1 MTMPTH
7 YYLARLTLECATP
20 LSIGTGRGDGVFDVQ
35 LVTDANGLPAIPG
48 TTLAGVLR
56 HLFKH
61 AGGNDDLLFGH
72 TDKTTSQASRLEV
85 SWGVLCDSHGRAADG
100 LLLNGVIDDP
110 LLQHAADLA
119 GQPLI
124 RDRVRITHRG
134 AAADKGKFDRSIL
147 PAGYRFA
154 AELALWG
161 TPADG
166 EEWQRLLSLL
176 NDPAFRLGGAT
187 RAGLGAMK
195 VIACHTRTFDLASA
209 ADAEAFRTLGRA
221 VDDHTGLDNSTLV
234 KNTSRRVIE
243 FELKPNSYWR
253 IGQGNLPQCKDG
265 NGKTADLLPR
275 LEQRVLWNGEGK
287 GELVAAKR
295 HLLVPAASIKGA
307 LSHRVAFHYN
317 RFSGQFAEDMADAV
331 DGYDK
336 SAANVAV
343 RALFGYARGATR
355 DDAKGKA
362 GCLLID
368 DVYLDEYIAGKNLQ
382 QVMHNA
388 IDRFTGGVRNH
399 MLFSEKMVWQVSIPF
414 KITVLDETVFKDQ
427 NIKRA
432 LDAALADLCEGRLA
446 LGGGAGKGHGFFT
459 GIRKDPPFST
469 GAAA

>member
-56 HLFKH
+56 HLFKR

-72 TDKTTSQASRLEV
+72 ADKAKSQASRLEV
-85 SWGVLCDSHGRAADG
+85 SWGVLCDSYGRAAEG
-100 LLLNGVIDDP
+100 LLLKGKLGDP
-110 LLQHAADLA
+110 LLQHAAGLA
-119 GQPLI
+119 EQPLI
-124 RDRVRITHRG
+124 RERVRITHRG

-161 TPADG
+161 TPADSA
-166 EEWQRLLSLL
+166 EWQRLLDLL

-187 RAGLGAMK
+187 RAGLGALQ
-195 VIACHTRTFDLASA
+195 VVACHTRTFDLTSPSDA
-209 ADAEAFRTLGRA
+209 AVFRKLGRR
-221 VDDHTGLDNSTLV
+221 VDDLTGLDRIELAA
-234 KNTSRRVIE
+234 NTRRRVIE
-243 FELKPNSYWR
+243 IELKPNSYWR
-253 IGQGNLPQCKDG
+253 IGQGNLPQRRDD
-265 NGKTADLLPR
+265 NGKSADLLPR
-275 LEQRVLWNGEGK
+275 LEQRVLWNEGK
-287 GELVAAKR
+287 GMLAKAER

-317 RFSGQFAEDMADAV
+317 RFSGQFAEDMADEAIA
-331 DGYDK
+331 GYDK
-336 SAANVAV
+336 SAANRAV
-343 RALFGYARGATR
+343 RTLFGF
-355 DDAKGKA
+355 AKGDAAGQA

-368 DVYLDEYIAGKNLQ
+368 DIYLDEYTAEKNLQ

-399 MLFSEKMVWQVSIPF
+399 MLFSEEMVWKIPISF
-414 KITVLDETVFKDQ
+414 KITVLDDAVLDDPD
-427 NIKRA
+427 IRRA
-432 LDAALADLCEGRLA
+432 LDAAIADLCEGRLA
-446 LGGGAGKGHGFFT
+446 LGGGAGKGHGLFQGT
-459 GIRKDPPFST
+459 RKDNQFST